1 MSESSHH
8 RPDSPKQ
15 EYFDVLDEQ
24 GNKTGQTKLRSAV
37 HRDGDW
43 HQAVNIWIVS
53 PSQEILLQRR
63 SATKDS
69 WPGRLDVSCGGHVV
83 AGETPLEAAISELRE
98 ELGLEV
104 NPQELE
110 FLGIHRSSTRPAL
123 DFVNN
128 SFNHVYILRRNF
140 KLSDFILQDSEVAEV
155 ISLPLQELKQV
166 VTAQNPDL
174 VPHSYLYQL
183 LFDTLDKDQ
192 H

>member
-53 PSQEILLQRR
+53 PNQEILLQRR

-98 ELGLEV
+98 ELGIEV

-110 FLGIHRSSTRPAL
+110 FLGIQRSSTRPAPN
-123 DFVNN
+123 FINN

-140 KLSDFILQDSEVAEV
+140 KLSDFTLQDSEVAEV
-155 ISLPLQELKQV
+155 TSLSPNQLRQMVEN
-166 VTAQNPDL
+166 ADADL

>member
-1 MSESSHH
+1 M
-8 RPDSPKQ
+8 
-15 EYFDVLDEQ
+15 
-24 GNKTGQTKLRSAV
+24 
-37 HRDGDW
+37 
-43 HQAVNIWIVS
+43 
-53 PSQEILLQRR
+53 
-63 SATKDS
+63 
-69 WPGRLDVSCGGHVV
+69 LDVSCGGHVV

-123 DFVNN
+123 DFINN

-155 ISLPLQELKQV
+155 ISLPLQELKQMV
-166 VTAQNPDL
+166 ATQNPDL

>member
-15 EYFDVLDEQ
+15 EYFDILDEQ

-83 AGETPLEAAISELRE
+83 AGETPLEAAFSELRE

-104 NPQELE
+104 NPQELK
-110 FLGIHRSSTRPAL
+110 FLGIQRSSTRPAL
-123 DFVNN
+123 DFINN

-140 KLSDFILQDSEVAEV
+140 KLSDFILQDSEVSEV
-155 ISLPLQELKQV
+155 ISLPLQELKQMV
-166 VTAQNPDL
+166 AAQNPDL

-183 LFDTLDKDQ
+183 LFDTLDKD
-192 H
+192 